1 MWLDVNL
8 DWHYHIDVMRS
19 KISRRIGVLKRVR
32 TYLTEDYTTITCMSC
47 LIYYPRVYVRTSL
60 KTSVC

>member
-19 KISRRIGVLKRVR
+19 KISRRIGVLKRLR
-32 TYLTEDYTTITCMSC
+32 SAKIIPDRRPYNQTPKCNGATIIR
-47 LIYYPRVYVRTSL
+47 LL
-60 KTSVC
+60 